1 MSTTEF
7 VRTRKGCFKPVTSR
21 VWGSYY
27 TPIEDPEAQEDVDLS
42 FQLHPDLPRI
52 PALLWERV
60 IKLFERYLVKHTNKV
75 DSSQEAQVLLLLSED
90 FSTWKIVVPEQTVN
104 STAVHSSYEPCIDIE
119 TGEVHKT
126 FPPVGWLHAGDA
138 H

>member
-7 VRTRKGCFKPVTSR
+7 VRTKKGCFKPATSR

-27 TPIEDPEAQEDVDLS
+27 TPIEDPEALEDIDLS
-42 FQLHPDLPRI
+42 FQLHHDLPHI

-60 IKLFERYLVKHTNKV
+60 IKLFERYLVKNTNKV

-104 STAVHSSYEPCIDIE
+104 SASVHSSYEPCIDIE
-119 TGEVHKT
+119 TGEVYDT